1 VSYEGDRQYP
11 TDGKSGNSHPA
22 QEAREAERRLLR
34 AEDAYSEAI
43 QLGFR
48 ATNEP
53 PYDFEW
59 VGRVQDNYAAR
70 LVRILRKYDLT
81 F

>member
-1 VSYEGDRQYP
+1 
-11 TDGKSGNSHPA
+11 
-22 QEAREAERRLLR
+22 LLR
-34 AEDAYSEAI
+34 ADDSYSEFI
-43 QLGFR
+43 ELGFR

-59 VGRVQDNYAAR
+59 VGQAQDSYAAR
-70 LVRILRKYDLT
+70 LVRVLKKYDSI